1 MNIVYELPHVFHPKA
16 RKVENARALRVM
28 LECLIALDRAY
39 LLDHSVRPLYRAG
52 VIYGRTRP
60 WLTIPALYAR
70 GYGDC
75 KSLSAALIAEYR
87 EAGIPCKP
95 VFRWIQN
102 RRTGF
107 RDFHILVQT
116 DSGYEDPSK
125 VLGMGQDYDVIEV
138 FDDERT

>member
-1 MNIVYELPHVFHPKA
+1 VIIAYDLGRHLFNPHA
-16 RKVENARALRVM
+16 RPVENARALRVL
-28 LECLIALDRAY
+28 LESLIALDR
-39 LLDHSVRPLYRAG
+39 DHLRDHTERPLYRAG
-52 VIYGRTRP
+52 VVYGRTRR
-60 WLTIPALYAR
+60 WLTIPSLYDN

-75 KSLSAALIAEYR
+75 KSLTAALIAEYR
-87 EAGIPCKP
+87 NHGIPAKP

-102 RRTGF
+102 RKTKF

-138 FDDERT
+138 ID